1 MLLVQRFIT
10 SYSVHASSHYG
21 SQFPKS
27 HGEGKMWDQTLCSE
41 VTKCLVGQEEWLA
54 ASKGGVQVVQSHN
67 TAVFQRELS
76 WCQWN
81 SSEMPDH
88 LYSMLQPHW
97 GDFPSSG
104 PAAHMNLCGTGGFHL
119 LWYLL
124 NLSCCFSPGQWEFP
138 HREAGSAPPA
148 DGSSSLIAI
157 YILYKGDP
165 ASCKHRQAEILIH
178 CVFTAWHFYVL
189 VC

>member
-10 SYSVHASSHYG
+10 DCSVHASSHYG

-76 WCQWN
+76 WCHWN
-81 SSEMPDH
+81 SSEMHPIPH
-88 LYSMLQPHW
+88 LYSMLQHHW

-104 PAAHMNLCGTGGFHL
+104 PAAHMNPCGTGGFPL
-119 LWYLL
+119 LWRLL
-124 NLSCCFSPGQWEFP
+124 NLSCCFSPGPVGISPQ
-138 HREAGSAPPA
+138 RSRV
-148 DGSSSLIAI
+148 SSPW
-157 YILYKGDP
+157 GW
-165 ASCKHRQAEILIH
+165 Q
-178 CVFTAWHFYVL
+178 L
-189 VC
+189 VTDCHLHPLQGRPGLL